1 MYHGADLIRGFVPRD
16 HSRQVSPCY
25 LADSVIKHRH
35 PKNVM
40 DLGCG
45 GGATGDYFRRLDP
58 NLYWIGLDLRSSPEV
73 STRNR
78 MDNFVSYDGVR
89 IPFKN
94 DSIDMIY
101 CHQVFEHVEKPHLL
115 IREISRVLKSG
126 GVFVG
131 SVSHL
136 EPFHSL
142 SVFNYTPYG
151 FNLLLKDASLPLLEV
166 RPGRDIATLMSYR
179 FSSKMPIISRVLER
193 FDENESP
200 INMILGWFG
209 KLTRK
214 SHQDINLLKL
224 LFCAQFRFLA
234 VKE

>member
-1 MYHGADLIRGFVPRD
+1 MYHGAELIRGFIPRD
-16 HSRQVSPCY
+16 HSRQASPNY
-25 LADSVIKHRH
+25 LADLAIKNRH
-35 PKNVM
+35 STTVM

-45 GGATGDYFRRLDP
+45 VGATGDYFRRLNP
-58 NLYWIGLDLRSSPEV
+58 NLVWIGLDLESSPEV
-73 STRNR
+73 SARNK

-89 IPFKN
+89 IPFKDN
-94 DSIDMIY
+94 SIDLIF

-115 IREISRVLKSG
+115 IREISRVLKPG

-151 FNLLLKDASLPLLEV
+151 FNLLLKDASLSLIEV
-166 RPGRDIATLMSYR
+166 RPGRDIATLMAYR
-179 FSSKMPIISRVLER
+179 FTNKIPIINPILKR
-193 FDENESP
+193 FDEHESP
-200 INMILGWFG
+200 FNMVLGLLG